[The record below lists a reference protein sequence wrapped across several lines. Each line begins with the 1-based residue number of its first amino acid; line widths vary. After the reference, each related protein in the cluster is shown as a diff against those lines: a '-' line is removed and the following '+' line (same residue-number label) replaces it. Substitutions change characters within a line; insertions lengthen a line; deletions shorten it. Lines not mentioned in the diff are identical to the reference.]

1 MTTHRREPRLGVI
14 RDDVRAMRAYAVPD
28 ATGLIKLDAMENPYS
43 LPADLARRLGEHLS
57 NVALNRYPPADP
69 ARFKRRLAEAV
80 GLAAG
85 KALMLG
91 NGSDELIHLMIQACA
106 RRDSPGGVVVMAPT
120 PTFVMYEVFAG
131 LDGCRFVSVPLRPD
145 FQLDRSAMQRA
156 IEQHHPA
163 LVFIAYPNNP
173 TGNFFSRADVEAI
186 LDQAPGLVV
195 LDEAYLP
202 FAQDTWMPQLAE
214 RPNLIVLRTLSKLGL
229 AGLRLGYACADPQWI
244 VEFDKVRPPY
254 NVGVLPLAAADFLL
268 DHFPVLQQQAGLI
281 RAERAR
287 LLDALRAQAGV
298 TAFDSAANFILFR
311 VAEPERVFAGLRGR
325 GILLKNV
332 SGSHPLLA
340 GCLRVTV
347 GTPQEND
354 VFLQALGAELGIREP
369 RRCPRAAPR
378 SSARPRRPR
387 YGSSSIWIGRARP
400 RSAPESGFS
409 ITCSSRSPATG
420 HSI

>member
-1 MTTHRREPRLGVI
+1 VSELRLGVL
-14 RDDVRAMRAYAVPD
+14 RDDVRAMHAYAAPD
-28 ATGLIKLDAMENPYS
+28 ATGLIKLDAMENPFS
-43 LPADLARRLGEHLS
+43 LPAELARRLGDHLS

-69 ARFKRRLAEAV
+69 ARFKRRLGEAV

-91 NGSDELIHLMIQACA
+91 NGSDELIHLIIQACA
-106 RRDSPGGVVVMAPT
+106 RRDTPAGAVVLAPT
-120 PTFVMYEVFAG
+120 PTFVMYQVFAG
-131 LDGCRFVSVPLRPD
+131 LDGCRFVGVPLRPD
-145 FQLDRSAMQRA
+145 FQLDCEAMRQA
-156 IEQHHPA
+156 IFEHRPA
-163 LVFIAYPNNP
+163 LVFISYPNNP

-214 RPNLIVLRTLSKLGL
+214 HPNLVVLRTLSKLGL
-229 AGLRLGYACADPQWI
+229 AGLRLGYACADPLWI
-244 VEFDKVRPPY
+244 AEFDKLRPPY

-268 DHFPVLQQQAGLI
+268 DHFPVLQQQAALI

-287 LLDALRAQAGV
+287 LLAALRARAGV
-298 TAFDSAANFILFR
+298 TAFDSAANFVLFR
-311 VAEPERVFAGLRGR
+311 VAEPERLFAGLRGR

-354 VFLQALGAELGIREP
+354 AFLQALGAEL
-369 RRCPRAAPR
+369 
-378 SSARPRRPR
+378 
-387 YGSSSIWIGRARP
+387 
-400 RSAPESGFS
+400 
-409 ITCSSRSPATG
+409 
-420 HSI
+420 